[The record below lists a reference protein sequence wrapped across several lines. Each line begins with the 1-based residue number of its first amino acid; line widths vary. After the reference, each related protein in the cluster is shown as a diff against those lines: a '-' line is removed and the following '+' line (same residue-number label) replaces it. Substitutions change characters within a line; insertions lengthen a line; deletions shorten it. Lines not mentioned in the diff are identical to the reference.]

1 MIISWGRAQKK
12 KLPDLSTKPTMTA
25 TDSTLVLL
33 RDTTP
38 IAHSIVLHPSPPLLP
53 LSIAPALFQICTG
66 LWTSVVIVD
75 YEYTKI
81 FIYDTNKSPC
91 GLRNFNPFTYKS
103 GRHTIYFTIDTTRCS
118 ERCHCCKL
126 QPLADGRRSPDITV
140 PRSAASC
147 WSPAPRLCSRVTSSK
162 LFRPTA
168 DGGRTAGQRP
178 SPTAAAHRCQ
188 RSGAG

>member
-1 MIISWGRAQKK
+1 
-12 KLPDLSTKPTMTA
+12 MTA

-91 GLRNFNPFTYKS
+91 GLRNFNPFTYRS
-103 GRHTIYFTIDTTRCS
+103 GRHTIYFHDRHNTLLRALS
-118 ERCHCCKL
+118 LL
-126 QPLADGRRSPDITV
+126 QVATASGWAAV
-140 PRSAASC
+140 PRHHGTAQC
-147 WSPAPRLCSRVTSSK
+147 RVLLVSRAQTVLQGD
-162 LFRPTA
+162 LF
-168 DGGRTAGQRP
+168 
-178 SPTAAAHRCQ
+178 
-188 RSGAG
+188 